1 MRRALVVVVVVTMTS
16 LLVATGPAV
25 PAASGTPSP
34 SRLSPTANQPA
45 QVDFNNDGFDDLA
58 IGVPNEDVNG
68 QVNAGAVNILYGSA
82 SGLTGTN
89 QLLTQAAPEDGDQ
102 FGVAVAKGDFNND
115 AVTDLA
121 VGAPGETLA
130 GAVGAGAVNVF

>member
-25 PAASGTPSP
+25 PATSGTPSP

-58 IGVPNEDVNG
+58 IGAAREDVG
-68 QVNAGAVNILYGSA
+68 ITVNAGAVNVLYGSPTGFPPSTGGQFFTQDSTGMGGSA
-82 SGLTGTN
+82 EPGDGLGTA
-89 QLLTQAAPEDGDQ
+89 LD
-102 FGVAVAKGDFNND
+102 
-115 AVTDLA
+115 
-121 VGAPGETLA
+121 
-130 GAVGAGAVNVF
+130 